1 LTLQIF
7 MLPGAQPN
15 YDQISACSPS
25 ARYLVSA
32 CRDSQHVSGANSH
45 AADAMKLALA
55 TFDLLFQ
62 AFVEPTL
69 VLTYCTG
76 TKVLAYW
83 YKSTNTDT

>member
-1 LTLQIF
+1 MTLQIF
-7 MLPGAQPN
+7 TLPGAQPN

-32 CRDSQHVSGANSH
+32 CRDSQHE
-45 AADAMKLALA
+45 ADAMKLALA

-69 VLTYCTG
+69 VLTYFTG

>member
-7 MLPGAQPN
+7 TLPGALPN
-15 YDQISACSPS
+15 YDQISACCPS

-32 CRDSQHVSGANSH
+32 CRDSKHE
-45 AADAMKLALA
+45 ADAMKLALA

-69 VLTYCTG
+69 VLTCFTYFTG
-76 TKVLAYW
+76 TEDLPTGTNW